1 LGSSGRL
8 GLQGQA
14 YGAFFEPVVLLQ
26 VEMSTVRCVVLGER
40 EEVADQGLQPGSAC
54 RRQSATTA
62 GAPTDQA
69 RVCLAVP
76 PATLASPFAVI
87 WRASPVAVRAQRVAR
102 TSWVVVL
109 DVDDQGP
116 GVLPWMSGPWCWSV
130 WARRAKAMLTC
141 PASLRAPRIRSRTVA
156 RTVGVLWA
164 LTIRVPWPRV
174 YGPAREYH
182 RPTMISGRAGAVNR
196 PSLDRHSAL
205 IEDPFEP
212 AIAGSGEG
220 GT

>member
-1 LGSSGRL
+1 MRDVPHADHREAGRWTGHCHERGWDRGQSDLYSQLEAISLGSSGRL
-8 GLQGQA
+8 GLVQDQA

-54 RRQSATTA
+54 RRQPATTA

-76 PATLASPFAVI
+76 PPTLASPFAVI

-102 TSWVVVL
+102 TTWVVVL

-116 GVLPWMSGPWCWSV
+116 GVLPWMSGSW
-130 WARRAKAMLTC
+130 
-141 PASLRAPRIRSRTVA
+141 
-156 RTVGVLWA
+156 
-164 LTIRVPWPRV
+164 
-174 YGPAREYH
+174 
-182 RPTMISGRAGAVNR
+182 
-196 PSLDRHSAL
+196 
-205 IEDPFEP
+205 
-212 AIAGSGEG
+212 
-220 GT
+220 